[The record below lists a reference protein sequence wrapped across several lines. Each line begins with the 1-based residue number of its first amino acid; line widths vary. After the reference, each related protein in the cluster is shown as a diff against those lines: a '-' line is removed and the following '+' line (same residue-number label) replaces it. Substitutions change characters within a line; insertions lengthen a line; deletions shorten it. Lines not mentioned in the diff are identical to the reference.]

1 MMARVRSLPK
11 LPAGL
16 KLSHAAFAWLHT
28 QWESRPVQRALANG
42 LVAVFVGALVL
53 IEFRRRGW
61 LPEAIAPWVP
71 TNHFDAVQLAF
82 TLLLGIEVIGL
93 VFGLSGSTANTM
105 GKQFE
110 ILSIILLRQ
119 SLKELV
125 NFPEPIYW
133 DAVRDV
139 IPRMAADAT
148 AAVLVFFLVG
158 VFYRLQRGTES
169 QLSEE
174 ERANLAASK
183 EVVALV
189 LLVVFAALAL
199 EQVGAM
205 PGVRPAPPTQRAEY
219 FFEQFYTVLIFADI
233 LVVLLA
239 LRHSFAYDLVLRNSG
254 FAAATVLIRLALTA
268 PPFING
274 ALGIG
279 ATLLAIGLTW
289 AYNRNVPVPRPAD
302 RLKASAKTSGD

>member
-1 MMARVRSLPK
+1 MPQLAL
-11 LPAGL
+11 GL
-16 KLSHAAFAWLHT
+16 RASHTVFEWLHT
-28 QWESRPVQRALANG
+28 HWESRRVQRALATG
-42 LVAVFVGALVL
+42 LVSLFVGALAL
-53 IEFRRRGW
+53 IEMRRRGW
-61 LPEAIAPWVP
+61 LPESLAGWVP

-133 DAVRDV
+133 DAVRDAV
-139 IPRMAADAT
+139 PRMAADAT
-148 AAVLVFFLVG
+148 AAVLVFALVG
-158 VFYRLQRGTES
+158 VFYRLQKRTAS
-169 QLSEE
+169 QLSQL
-174 ERANLAASK
+174 ERANFTASK

-189 LLVVFAALAL
+189 LLAVFADLAL
-199 EQVGAM
+199 GAVGAI
-205 PGVRPAPPTQRAEY
+205 PGGEHTLPSLRAEH
-219 FFEQFYTVLIFADI
+219 FFEKFYTVLIFADI

-274 ALGIG
+274 ILGVG

-289 AYNRNVPVPRPAD
+289 AYRRNVAAPRPSD
-302 RLKASAKTSGD
+302 RLQPDGAAPQD

>member
-1 MMARVRSLPK
+1 MENAPILSPGLRV
-11 LPAGL
+11 
-16 KLSHAAFAWLHT
+16 SHAAFAWLHNR
-28 QWESRPVQRALANG
+28 WESRQVQRVLANS
-42 LVAVFVGALVL
+42 LVGIFVLSLLL
-53 IEFRRRGW
+53 IEARRRGW
-61 LPEAIAPWVP
+61 LPEPAASWVS

-82 TLLLGIEVIGL
+82 TLLLGVEVIGL

-133 DAVRDV
+133 DAVRDAV
-139 IPRMAADAT
+139 PRMAADAT

-158 VFYRLQRGTES
+158 VFYRLQRRTES

-174 ERANLAASK
+174 ERATFAASK
-183 EVVALV
+183 EVVALA
-189 LLVVFAALAL
+189 LLAVFATLGL
-199 EQVGAM
+199 EAVGAM
-205 PGVRPAPPTQRAEY
+205 PGRELTPPSLRAEY

-274 ALGIG
+274 ALGVG
-279 ATLLAIGLTW
+279 STVLAIGLTW
-289 AYNRNVPVPRPAD
+289 AYNRNVSVPRPPD
-302 RLKASAKTSGD
+302 RIEPSAKPLGD

>member
-1 MMARVRSLPK
+1 VRSSTK
-11 LPAGL
+11 LPFIL
-16 KLSHAAFAWLHT
+16 KVSHAAFAWLQA
-28 QWESRPVQRALANG
+28 QWESRLVQRILANG
-42 LVAVFVGALVL
+42 LVSIFVAALAL
-53 IEFRRRGW
+53 IEARRRGW
-61 LPEAIAPWVP
+61 LPEPIAAWIP

-133 DAVRDV
+133 DAVREAV
-139 IPRMAADAT
+139 PRMAADAS

-158 VFYRLQRGTES
+158 VFYRLQRATGS

-189 LLVVFAALAL
+189 LLAVFAVLAL
-199 EQVGAM
+199 EAVGAM
-205 PGVRPAPPTQRAEY
+205 PGMGRTPASQRAEY

-274 ALGIG
+274 VLGVG

-289 AYNRNVPVPRPAD
+289 AYNRNVPVPRPPD
-302 RLKASAKTSGD
+302 RLMPAPKAGGD

>member
-1 MMARVRSLPK
+1 VGPSPNLS
-11 LPAGL
+11 PAL
-16 KLSHAAFAWLHT
+16 KVSHAAFAWLHT
-28 QWESRPVQRALANG
+28 GWESRWVQRVLANG
-42 LVAVFVGALVL
+42 LVGIFVAALAL
-53 IEFRRRGW
+53 IELRRRGW
-61 LPEAIAPWVP
+61 LPGAISPWVP

-133 DAVRDV
+133 DAVRDAV
-139 IPRMAADAT
+139 PRMAADAT

-158 VFYRLQRGTES
+158 VFYRLQRQTAS

-174 ERANLAASK
+174 EGADLAASK

-189 LLVVFAALAL
+189 LLAVFADLAL
-199 EQVGAM
+199 EAVGVI
-205 PGVRPAPPTQRAEY
+205 PGLGRASASLRAEH

-239 LRHSFAYDLVLRNSG
+239 LRQSFAYDLVLRNSG

-274 ALGIG
+274 VLGVG
-279 ATLLAIGLTW
+279 ATVLAIGLTW
-289 AYNRNVPVPRPAD
+289 AYNRNVPVPRPPD
-302 RLKASAKTSGD
+302 RIKPPVKPRGD

>member
-1 MMARVRSLPK
+1 MALVEESPQLSP
-11 LPAGL
+11 GL
-16 KLSHAAFAWLHT
+16 RASHAIFAWL
-28 QWESRPVQRALANG
+28 QDWWQSRRVQRALATG
-42 LVAVFVGALVL
+42 LVSVFVGALVL
-53 IEFRRRGW
+53 IEARRRGW
-61 LPEAIAPWVP
+61 LPEPLASLVP

-82 TLLLGIEVIGL
+82 TLLLAIEVIGL
-93 VFGLSGSTANTM
+93 VFGLSGSTGNTM

-125 NFPEPIYW
+125 HFPEPIFW
-133 DAVRDV
+133 DAVKDAV
-139 IPRMAADAT
+139 PRMAADAT
-148 AAVLVFFLVG
+148 AAVVVFALVG
-158 VFYRLQRGTES
+158 VFYRLQRGAES
-169 QLSEE
+169 QLSKEE
-174 ERANLAASK
+174 LANFTASK

-189 LLVVFAALAL
+189 LLAVFAGLAL
-199 EQVGAM
+199 EAVGM
-205 PGVRPAPPTQRAEY
+205 VPGLGRTPRTQRAEY

-268 PPFING
+268 PPFVNG
-274 ALGIG
+274 ILGVG

-289 AYNRNVPVPRPAD
+289 AYNRNVPVPRPPD
-302 RLKASAKTSGD
+302 RLEPAVDAAQR

>member
-1 MMARVRSLPK
+1 ME
-11 LPAGL
+11 PASQL
-16 KLSHAAFAWLHT
+16 SPVLSVSHAAFAALHNR
-28 QWESRPVQRALANG
+28 WESRRVQRVLATG
-42 LVAVFVGALVL
+42 LVSLFLAALVL
-53 IEFRRRGW
+53 IEARRRGW
-61 LPEAIAPWVP
+61 LPTPVAAWVP
-71 TNHFDAVQLAF
+71 TSHFVAVQFAF

-93 VFGLSGSTANTM
+93 VFGLSGTTGNTM

-110 ILSIILLRQ
+110 ILSLILLRQ

-133 DAVRDV
+133 DAVRDAV
-139 IPRMAADAT
+139 PRMAADAS
-148 AAVLVFFLVG
+148 AAVLVFALVG

-169 QLSEE
+169 QLSES
-174 ERANLAASK
+174 ERANFTASK

-189 LLVVFAALAL
+189 LLAVFADLAL
-199 EQVGAM
+199 EAVGM
-205 PGVRPAPPTQRAEY
+205 VPGHERTPPALRAEY

-268 PPFING
+268 PPFVNG
-274 ALGIG
+274 ILGVG

-289 AYNRNVPVPRPAD
+289 AYNRNVPVPRPPD
-302 RLKASAKTSGD
+302 RLEPAVARASAD